1 MKKVSLIAVVASVM
15 LLTSCTGKM
24 SSLSKNSVPF
34 PGMTVSR
41 ADYKLSSNVTSEVEV
56 KEWSALFG
64 LLRGAKVVG
73 EQKNQLRE
81 GNINGYNLDAAS
93 KIAVYKLLDEN
104 PDFDYLTNIR
114 VSKDYTEKMLVLF
127 TTYNTKVKVV
137 ARGITL
143 KTEK

>member
-1 MKKVSLIAVVASVM
+1 
-15 LLTSCTGKM
+15 
-24 SSLSKNSVPF
+24 
-34 PGMTVSR
+34 MTVSR
-41 ADYKLSSNVTSEVEV
+41 ADYKLSNNVTSEVEV

-81 GNINGYNLDAAS
+81 GNINGYNLDPAS

-114 VSKDYTEKMLVLF
+114 VSKNYTEKMLVLF

-137 ARGITL
+137 AKGITL